1 MKNIKFFNETF
12 PENISELQQPNNGPF
27 VGHAVDGPEPY
38 IRYTVNKI
46 TGILSDSIYEANI
59 TENDLLYPGN
69 KGKLADVT
77 FTRNFQGGMYNTIC
91 LPFTLYTLEG
101 TPFEGCT
108 ITEVIDTTKVN
119 DSQTTLNFTEI
130 TVSKETPMRAGYPY
144 FIMPSEDLLA
154 PHVFTDVIIEITSQ
168 QECTDVT
175 VDNWVIKPHLFAGDI
190 EPTTGEILILV
201 AENRLAIA
209 ISGPM
214 NGTRVYF
221 EKF

>member
-12 PENISELQQPNNGPF
+12 PENISELQQPDNSPF
-27 VGHAVDGPEPY
+27 IGYAVDGPEPY

-46 TGILSDSIYEANI
+46 TGTLSDDIYEGSI
-59 TENDLLYPGN
+59 TENDLLYSGN

-108 ITEVIDTTKVN
+108 IAEVIDTITN
-119 DSQTTLNFTEI
+119 GSQTTLNLTEI

-144 FIMPSEDLLA
+144 FIMPSENLMA
-154 PHVFTDVIIEITSQ
+154 PHLFTDVTIEITSQ

-190 EPTTGEILILV
+190 EPTTGQLCILV
-201 AENRLAIA
+201 AENRIA
-209 ISGPM
+209 NTSAGEM
-214 NGTRVYF
+214 YGTRVYF
-221 EKF
+221 ERF

>member
-27 VGHAVDGPEPY
+27 VGHAADGPEPY

-46 TGILSDSIYEANI
+46 TGTLSDSIYEANI

-91 LPFTLYTLEG
+91 LPFTLYTVEG

-108 ITEVIDTTKVN
+108 IAEIIDTTTN
-119 DSQTTLNFTEI
+119 GSQTTLNFTEI
-130 TVSKETPMRAGYPY
+130 NVSKETPMRAGYPY

-154 PHVFTDVIIEITSQ
+154 PHVFTDVTIEVTSQ

-175 VDNWVIKPHLFAGDI
+175 VDNWVIKPHLFAGNLKR
-190 EPTTGEILILV
+190 TTGQLCILV
-201 AENRLAIA
+201 ADNRIA
-209 ISGPM
+209 QTSPGPM

>member
-1 MKNIKFFNETF
+1 MKNIRFFNETF
-12 PENISELQQPNNGPF
+12 PENISELQQPNNWPF
-27 VGHAVDGPEPY
+27 VGHAVEGPDPY
-38 IRYTVNKI
+38 IRYTLNKI
-46 TGILSDSIYEANI
+46 TGVLSDNITEANI

-77 FTRNFQGGMYNTIC
+77 FTRNFQGGMYSTVC

-108 ITEVIDTTKVN
+108 IAEIIDTTKVN

-154 PHVFTDVIIEITSQ
+154 PHVFTDVTIEITSQ
-168 QECTDVT
+168 EECTDVT
-175 VDNWVIKPHLFAGDI
+175 VDNWVIKPHLFFGNI
-190 EPTTGEILILV
+190 TRTTGDLYILV
-201 AENRLAIA
+201 AENRIA
-209 ISGPM
+209 KTSPGQM
-214 NGTRVYF
+214 YGTRVYF

>member
-1 MKNIKFFNETF
+1 MKNIKFFNEIF

-27 VGHAVDGPEPY
+27 VGHAAEGPEPY

-46 TGILSDSIYEANI
+46 TGILSDSTIEANI
-59 TENDLLYPGN
+59 TENDLLYSGN

-77 FTRNFQGGMYNTIC
+77 FIRNFQGGMYNTIC

-108 ITEVIDTTKVN
+108 IAEVIDTTNVN
-119 DSQTTLNFTEI
+119 DSKTLNFTEVN
-130 TVSKETPMRAGYPY
+130 VSKETPMRAGYPY
-144 FIMPSEDLLA
+144 FIMPPKNLMA
-154 PHVFTDVIIEITSQ
+154 PHIFTDVIIEITSQ

-175 VDNWVIKPHLFAGDI
+175 AGNWVVKPHLFAGAI
-190 EPTTGEILILV
+190 EPTTGELYILV
-201 AENRLAIA
+201 ANNMIA
-209 ISGPM
+209 QTSPGETVF
-214 NGTRVYF
+214 GTRVYF

>member
-46 TGILSDSIYEANI
+46 TGILSDSIDEVNI

-77 FTRNFQGGMYNTIC
+77 FTRNFQGGMYSTIC

-108 ITEVIDTTKVN
+108 IAEVIDTTKV
-119 DSQTTLNFTEI
+119 DDVQTTINFTEV

-168 QECTDVT
+168 QECTDAT
-175 VDNWVIKPHLFAGDI
+175 IDNWVIKPHLFAGNT
-190 EPTTGEILILV
+190 EPTTGEIYILTV
-201 AENRLAIA
+201 NNRVTKSSPGRIL
-209 ISGPM
+209 
-214 NGTRVYF
+214 GTRVYF